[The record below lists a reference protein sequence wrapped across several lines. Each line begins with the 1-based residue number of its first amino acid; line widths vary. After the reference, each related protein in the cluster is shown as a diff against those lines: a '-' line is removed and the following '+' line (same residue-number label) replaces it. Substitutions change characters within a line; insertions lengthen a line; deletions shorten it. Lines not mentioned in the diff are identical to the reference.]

1 MASTASGLLKTF
13 ENRTPAPLVRR
24 FGAPAA
30 TAWTGIVVLIAAFGI
45 INYSAGMLLNAM
57 MHPAAEAVA
66 APASVTVDLPPPLTP
81 RVAPAVA
88 AVMPAGTTQRSTRW
102 RDQSASRRYRHG
114 WGHRR
119 WRERASE
126 PAEAAPVVAPGMSKP
141 AAVEESAKPVSGPS
155 AETAAT
161 P

>member
-1 MASTASGLLKTF
+1 MSRMASTASGMLRTF
-13 ENRTPAPLVRR
+13 ENRMPAPAAQR

-30 TAWTGIVVLIAAFGI
+30 TAWTGIFVLIAAFGI

-57 MHPAAEAVA
+57 MHPAVEEVA

-81 RVAPAVA
+81 KVAPAVA
-88 AVMPAGTTQRSTRW
+88 AVIPAGTTLS
-102 RDQSASRRYRHG
+102 DQAGRRRYRHG